1 MRFVCFEMTHRAG
14 RQGGVGCSRSE
25 FSRVLGDHDQ
35 IQIGANGGGL
45 HGRVH
50 HMCTFIWYEHNSGI
64 GGSKEEQRQ
73 HKARDNNQEPD
84 DAGPKNINEGWKG
97 STKRGSNPWI
107 S

>member
-1 MRFVCFEMTHRAG
+1 MIRFKLEPTEA
-14 RQGGVGCSRSE
+14 
-25 FSRVLGDHDQ
+25 DYD
-35 IQIGANGGGL
+35 
-45 HGRVH
+45 GRVH

-73 HKARDNNQEPD
+73 HKACDNNQEPE

-107 S
+107 L